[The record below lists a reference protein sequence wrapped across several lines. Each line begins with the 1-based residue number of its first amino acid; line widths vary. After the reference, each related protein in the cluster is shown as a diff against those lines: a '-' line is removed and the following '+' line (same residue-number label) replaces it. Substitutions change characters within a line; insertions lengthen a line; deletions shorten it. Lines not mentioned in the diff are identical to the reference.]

1 MKTTTVRIP
10 AEKRDILK
18 IIAGIQRKEMKQILS
33 ELIDEY
39 IERHKKTLEMVY
51 HPNWTDEITHCRNE
65 RPDKNDDDLTEKLM
79 EDSNGVRER
88 RTRYR
93 RLPENEAPGIPD
105 VVNDLVAY
113 GAPLWSNGRPP
124 SMTLECAIAR
134 GLEEA
139 KDHPSLLRVLP
150 IVLWENRS
158 ELCFEKLCALVRS
171 EGLRR
176 LGMLLDLTAVLT
188 SSDVFWGWA
197 EELFKRVSKKD
208 PPVLFFANGSTGRM
222 YRELAEVRT
231 PDVVRK
237 WGFLMNTTIQDF
249 QDAWE
254 KFYSF
259 TECAAP
265 GC

>member
-33 ELIDEY
+33 ELIDGY
-39 IERHKKTLEMVY
+39 IKRNKKTLEMVY
-51 HPNWTDEITHCRNE
+51 HSNWTDEITHCRNE
-65 RPDKNDDDLTEKLM
+65 RPDKSDDTEKLM
-79 EDSNGVRER
+79 KDPNSVRER
-88 RTRYR
+88 RTRYI
-93 RLPENEAPGIPD
+93 RLPENETPGIPD
-105 VVNDLVAY
+105 VVNDLAAY
-113 GAPLWSNGRPP
+113 GAPLWSNGCAP

-139 KDHPSLLRVLP
+139 RVHPSLLRVLP

-158 ELCFEKLCALVRS
+158 ELCFEKLCASVRS
-171 EGLRR
+171 ECLPR
-176 LGMLLDLTAVLT
+176 LGMLLDLAAALT
-188 SSDVFWGWA
+188 SSDVFSGWA

-237 WGFLMNTTIQDF
+237 WGFLMTTPIQDF
-249 QDAWE
+249 QDAME
-254 KFYSF
+254 KFCVC

-265 GC
+265 E